1 MYVYAGLMT
10 GCFVALFLGYCIM
23 AHIAGMYTQR
33 RDSIYMETVYP
44 VFRYTHVDSAF
55 SEILR

>member
-1 MYVYAGLMT
+1 MT